1 MRLSAMQLGSKLP
14 SYPMYKRKPQNQY
27 GRVGGEHPSVV
38 KRVEKIRE
46 QLSEV
51 APIFN
56 SNLIEMVIHEKGK
69 LDGKFEFVFYYGRVT
84 LHVDT
89 SFTKRDV
96 PKVTAELDK
105 LLSEIGQ
112 WYTTLKDAV
121 KYYPSVSDWNEK
133 VQGDFGLSFGCV
145 VNNARS
151 TSLLDKE
158 LVDWCSKNIPTHI
171 RVFHPDSYDE
181 AHMDCLRCDCVAL
194 DGFVFENGVYL
205 VEANSFSMGTL
216 LTIRDSVMNWIETV
230 TYWTERVLMGK

>member
-1 MRLSAMQLGSKLP
+1 MKQSAMQIGCKLP
-14 SYPMYKRKPQNQY
+14 SYPMYKRTPKNQY

-38 KRVEKIRE
+38 ARVDKIRA

-56 SNLIEMVIHEKGK
+56 GDLITMVIHEKGT

-84 LHVDT
+84 MHVDT
-89 SFTKRDV
+89 AFTKRDV
-96 PKVTAELDK
+96 SKVTTELDN

-112 WYTTLKDAV
+112 WYTTFKDTA
-121 KYYPSVSDWNEK
+121 KYYPSVADWGEK
-133 VQGDFGLSFGCV
+133 VQGEFGLSFGCV

-151 TSLLDKE
+151 TSLLDRE
-158 LVDWCSKNIPTHI
+158 LVEWCSKNIPTHI
-171 RVFHPDSYDE
+171 RVYHPDSYDE
-181 AHMDCLRCDCVAL
+181 AHMDCLRYDCVSG

-205 VEANSFSMGTL
+205 VEANSFCMGTL
-216 LTIRDSVMNWIETV
+216 LTIRDSVTDWIETV